1 MGFMPIGGSFRG
13 RDDDAPAPKCNHST
27 VYELLTL
34 IRKLAP
40 IEGIHGNE
48 YGECVWCGA
57 DCTRENTIHESDCAW
72 LRAQAVLMDSKG

>member
-13 RDDDAPAPKCNHST
+13 RDDDDSPSPRCHYSSVFKFL
-27 VYELLTL
+27 EL

-40 IEGIHGNE
+40 VEGIHGNE

-57 DCTRENTIHESDCAW
+57 DCGWEKESTVAW
-72 LRAQAVLMDSKG
+72 I